1 MIDIS
6 FRNFVIFKDQD
17 CFISNGEPWWWC
29 IHECWMYDSKT
40 FIGLLWTII
49 TEWKN
54 DKYLIG

>member
-1 MIDIS
+1 MIDIR

-54 DKYLIG
+54 DK